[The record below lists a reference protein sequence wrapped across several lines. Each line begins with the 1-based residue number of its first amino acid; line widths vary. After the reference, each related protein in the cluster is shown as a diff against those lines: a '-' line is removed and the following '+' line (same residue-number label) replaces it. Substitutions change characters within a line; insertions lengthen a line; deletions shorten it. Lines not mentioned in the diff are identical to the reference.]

1 MTVVAGVS
9 FAVLVVLVLTGVGVA
24 ELRPDGAATRRVRRG
39 LNVASAS
46 VTVLLVAALTMRV
59 LAELP

>member
-1 MTVVAGVS
+1 MTVIAGVS

-24 ELRPDGAATRRVRRG
+24 ELRPDGAATRGLRRG
-39 LNVASAS
+39 LSVASAS
-46 VTVLLVAALTMRV
+46 VAVLLVAALTMRV